1 MATRVKKKAKWVWS
15 KYLPPKDLVQRRL
28 VTLAYLLRK
37 EANEQVAQ
45 RRKTGSDRL
54 TPIEMREWAD
64 QVERIT

>member
-1 MATRVKKKAKWVWS
+1 MATRIKKKAKWVWS

-45 RRKTGSDRL
+45 RRKNNPNQL
-54 TPIEMREWAD
+54 TPTEMREWAT
-64 QVERIT
+64 QVEKIT